1 MVCGRSFDACV
12 IFSYLILISF
22 WFQNIT
28 EVNVEALEDAFQTY
42 MHRFVHIEPQRHAFY
57 NVRDMIHDLVKFCV
71 DNVKIVIFVD
81 DVLKKSIII
90 STEKTENELH
100 FTIKTDGTVTK
111 SWTKETW
118 KKCFYESRESAIVVL
133 KETTE
138 IIRNVGLL
146 VTEFIKLL
154 SKSNSSSSESREW
167 IENI

>member
-1 MVCGRSFDACV
+1 M
-12 IFSYLILISF
+12 
-22 WFQNIT
+22 
-28 EVNVEALEDAFQTY
+28 EALEDAFQTY

-138 IIRNVGLL
+138 NIRNVGLL
-146 VTEFIKLL
+146 VTEYIKLL
-154 SKSNSSSSESREW
+154 SKSNSSSSESRE
-167 IENI
+167 